1 MQTPAETSPAKKDS
15 FVIGPDGKK
24 LDPKMDLIMNES
36 LAKNEYPKKLMDEY
50 KKNPKASL
58 MAKNMTEELFNEYKD
73 HKTKTAG
80 WTIARAINT
89 GVQHPSSFVGC
100 HAGDHE
106 VSSKHL
112 Y

>member
-1 MQTPAETSPAKKDS
+1 
-15 FVIGPDGKK
+15 
-24 LDPKMDLIMNES
+24 MDLIMNES

-58 MAKNMTEELFNEYKD
+58 MAKNMTEELFNEYKN

-106 VSSKHL
+106 VSYSYCNIEL
-112 Y
+112 QF